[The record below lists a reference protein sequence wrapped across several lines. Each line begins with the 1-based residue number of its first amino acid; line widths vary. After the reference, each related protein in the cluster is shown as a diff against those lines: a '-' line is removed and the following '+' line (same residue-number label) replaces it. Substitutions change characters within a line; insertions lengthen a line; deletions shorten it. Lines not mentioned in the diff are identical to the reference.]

1 MHCTTIHFRAL
12 MTRYLPWAL
21 IVIFWI
27 AIFSY
32 RASTYTVLG
41 GISLVLSG
49 VALVFL
55 LSGKPKFSIYSV
67 SFLVAFIWVL
77 HSIKRAFWKEKFLF
91 SDLTVL
97 MDPANFETAVHYPIP
112 ALIALLAGLLVIY
125 VSYRLYKSEK
135 PLLRCLPRCLI
146 TLPIIGGCLWGS
158 VYAIE
163 KGQVAWLQSMPG
175 GSNVIGNLMM
185 SANLKYQSPASRMAS
200 NEKFPEV
207 TVAHGD
213 TKNKPDLILLLQE
226 STTNPLFYKGID
238 QTTMPAMTMFNSPAA
253 TIQGPLRVHTYGGA
267 TWRSEFSALTGL
279 SSEDFA
285 PFSSSVFYSAVFHVQ
300 DSVIKRLKEAGY
312 TVVVLSPFTEGSYN
326 SGKVYRHL
334 GVDDILHPADL
345 GYPANTNKNLW
356 KIKTADMLALIKKTL
371 ARYEGPVAV
380 YALTM
385 QEHGPYPVEEVSSP
399 KLKTMA
405 DIEVSNEER
414 LHLES
419 YFQKLSDASQAVS
432 AFDVWVKERKE
443 PTIFVRF
450 GDHQPALRWKP
461 GYTLSFERPDYITHF
476 ALIDNRTEDHHTLT
490 QLTDIVFLS
499 GLFLERMPIEQ
510 GQFFATNSKMRQLCE
525 GRYLDCPNKKL
536 LRAYQNEIFVNQKIA
551 E

>member
-1 MHCTTIHFRAL
+1 MHCTTTHFRDL
-12 MTRYLPWAL
+12 VTRYLPWVF

-125 VSYRLYKSEK
+125 ISYRLYKSEK
-135 PLLRCLPRCLI
+135 PLLRCLPRFLI
-146 TLPIIGGCLWGS
+146 TLPIMGGCLWGS

-213 TKNKPDLILLLQE
+213 TKTKPDLILLLQE

-326 SGKVYRHL
+326 SGKAYRHL

-345 GYPANTNKNLW
+345 GYPANPNKNLW

-371 ARYEGPVAV
+371 ERYEGPVAV

-476 ALIDNRTEDHHTLT
+476 ALIDNRTEEHHTLT